1 MDVSAHRSCSHPV
14 AVIDDDEAVLD
25 SLQVLLLTEGL
36 DVETFQSGE
45 AFLIALED
53 ATYDCILLDIHLP
66 GLDGFEVTERLQGS
80 DFAGTV
86 ILMTGRPDNRI
97 RRRAA
102 DRGVMTLL
110 EKPVRSEALMDAIAH
125 GLAAGRSN
133 EA

>member
-1 MDVSAHRSCSHPV
+1 
-14 AVIDDDEAVLD
+14 VIDDDEAVLD

-36 DVETFQSGE
+36 DVVTFQSGE
-45 AFLIALED
+45 AFLTALED

-66 GLDGFEVTERLQGS
+66 GLDGFEVTERLQGV

-110 EKPVRSEALMDAIAH
+110 EKPVRSDALMDAIAH
-125 GLAAGRSN
+125 GLAAGRAN
-133 EA
+133 ES